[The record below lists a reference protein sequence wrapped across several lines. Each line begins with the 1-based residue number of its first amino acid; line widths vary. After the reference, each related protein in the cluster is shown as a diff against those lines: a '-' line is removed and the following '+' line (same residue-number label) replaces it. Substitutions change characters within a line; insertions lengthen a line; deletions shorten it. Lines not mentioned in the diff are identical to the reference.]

1 MRSSR
6 PLQLDDLDHKLLEC
20 LQQDSGRTLDELGEA
35 VGLSASAVQ
44 RRIKRYRSSR
54 LITRQIAVL
63 DPEAVSGVVLAAV
76 FVTLENESIRE
87 HRAFRQRLRAT
98 PEVQQCY
105 SLAGE
110 RDYLAVVVA
119 GGMRECRDVVDRLFM
134 DDPNVKRYT
143 THLVFDVVKTS
154 LAVSTRSSPG
164 IVRPPA
170 RAGH

>member
-1 MRSSR
+1 VRSSR

-20 LQQDSGRTLDELGEA
+20 LQQDAGRTLDELGEA

-87 HRAFRQRLRAT
+87 HRAFRQRLPAT
-98 PEVQQCY
+98 PE
-105 SLAGE
+105 
-110 RDYLAVVVA
+110 
-119 GGMRECRDVVDRLFM
+119 
-134 DDPNVKRYT
+134 VKRYT